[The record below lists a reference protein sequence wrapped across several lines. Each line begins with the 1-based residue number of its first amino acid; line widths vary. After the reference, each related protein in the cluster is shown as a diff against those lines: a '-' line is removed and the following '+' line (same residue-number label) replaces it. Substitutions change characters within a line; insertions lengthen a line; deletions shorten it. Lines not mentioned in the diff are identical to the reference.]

1 MWRYSKKEKDLE
13 EIFLHIQDIIEERNL
28 DNELKQIE
36 ILQEN
41 LKKTAGELDIN
52 NYSKDDIF
60 EVVEDD
66 EIEDHQTVMTSD
78 FVLKGFCDF
87 CNEEIDFENNLSG
100 LVLKDK
106 SFVCQKCCTNAN
118 KETLEKWV
126 ETKMATQKDVK
137 PIALWLMEIKNKSRL
152 FY

>member
-66 EIEDHQTVMTSD
+66 ETVIIKDDEKPNNTVPKAPKRRNRKKKSEDPSTVP
-78 FVLKGFCDF
+78 L
-87 CNEEIDFENNLSG
+87 
-100 LVLKDK
+100 
-106 SFVCQKCCTNAN
+106 AP
-118 KETLEKWV
+118 
-126 ETKMATQKDVK
+126 DVD
-137 PIALWLMEIKNKSRL
+137 
-152 FY
+152 